1 MYLQVLN
8 DPLFTLLDAIS
19 DGPVDNSILLSPTNS
34 KYKAHT
40 DIGSMVPVP
49 DSMHAIV
56 FHHTL
61 FHSFAS
67 FLFSISSRDPKIR
80 NAAPVM
86 DKGTGAIFLPHV
98 PRMRILG
105 VVWIH

>member
-1 MYLQVLN
+1 MLN
-8 DPLFTLLDAIS
+8 DPLIMLLDAIS

-67 FLFSISSRDPKIR
+67 FLSSISSRDPKIR